1 MRRTDFFFQLIIISS
16 NIIFCSFFLF
26 SSHSFFL
33 LLSFLNQMYVYARTS
48 NIDPKVP
55 KSLPF
60 LFNHFGSPSDWV
72 VFNDL
77 SSHSCIY
84 SPITF
89 ILPSPTRELLIQIR
103 HFSDIEITFSSFY
116 TVCISLI
123 RSEYVF
129 LYITENSLTATLKS
143 FSADS
148 IWVISQL
155 DSFQWFFP
163 SVSLDWFTFSCFFVI
178 MGHILDIGNAMLQRL
193 RILANFSPPKKK
205 MSFVCSFILTG
216 N

>member
-1 MRRTDFFFQLIIISS
+1 MRRTDFCFQLIIISS
-16 NIIFCSFFLF
+16 NIIFCSFLSF
-26 SSHSFFL
+26 SSHSFFFSP
-33 LLSFLNQMYVYARTS
+33 LLSWTS
-48 NIDPKVP
+48 RNGMLEHLTLTRKVP

-123 RSEYVF
+123 QSEYVF
-129 LYITENSLTATLKS
+129 LYITENSLTATFKILFCWFHLGHLTVGF
-143 FSADS
+143 FSM
-148 IWVISQL
+148 V
-155 DSFQWFFP
+155 FP
-163 SVSLDWFTFSCFFVI
+163 LCLLDWFTFSCFFVI

-193 RILANFSPPKKK
+193 RILANFSPPKKNVAPLFAH
-205 MSFVCSFILTG
+205 SY
-216 N
+216 

>member
-1 MRRTDFFFQLIIISS
+1 M
-16 NIIFCSFFLF
+16 
-26 SSHSFFL
+26 
-33 LLSFLNQMYVYARTS
+33 
-48 NIDPKVP
+48 
-55 KSLPF
+55 
-60 LFNHFGSPSDWV
+60 
-72 VFNDL
+72 
-77 SSHSCIY
+77 
-84 SPITF
+84 
-89 ILPSPTRELLIQIR
+89 
-103 HFSDIEITFSSFY
+103 
-116 TVCISLI
+116 I

-163 SVSLDWFTFSCFFVI
+163 SVSDWFTFSCFFVI

-193 RILANFSPPKKK
+193 RILANFSPPKK

-216 N
+216 NYPIAQLQTSLQHQLKSHFSSLFLTWLLATYPSNWDHVLAQVGQRKQNFFLSLSPSPSLHFLAAMLL

>member
-1 MRRTDFFFQLIIISS
+1 MGAFHLLLSKSGYFKFPLVRIIDFCFQVIIISS
-16 NIIFCSFFLF
+16 NIIFSSFFLF

-33 LLSFLNQMYVYARTS
+33 LSFLNQTNVYARTS
-48 NIDPKVP
+48 NNDPKVP

-60 LFNHFGSPSDWV
+60 LFNHFASFSDWI

-89 ILPSPTRELLIQIR
+89 ILLSPTRELLIQIL

-123 RSEYVF
+123 QSEYVF

-155 DSFQWFFP
+155 DSFQWFSP
-163 SVSLDWFTFSCFFVI
+163 SVSLDWFTLSCFFVI
-178 MGHILDIGNAMLQRL
+178 MDHILDIGNVML
-193 RILANFSPPKKK
+193 
-205 MSFVCSFILTG
+205 
-216 N
+216 

>member
-1 MRRTDFFFQLIIISS
+1 MLPVMGALHLLSKSGYFKFPLVRRIDFCFQMIIISS

-33 LLSFLNQMYVYARTS
+33 LLSFLNQTYVYARTS
-48 NIDPKVP
+48 NNDPKVP
-55 KSLPF
+55 NSLPF
-60 LFNHFGSPSDWV
+60 LFNHFGSLSDWV

-84 SPITF
+84 SITF
-89 ILPSPTRELLIQIR
+89 ILLSPTRELLIQIL

-123 RSEYVF
+123 QSEYVF

-163 SVSLDWFTFSCFFVI
+163 PVSLDWFTFSCFFVI
-178 MGHILDIGNAMLQRL
+178 MGHILDIGNVML
-193 RILANFSPPKKK
+193 
-205 MSFVCSFILTG
+205 
-216 N
+216 

>member
-1 MRRTDFFFQLIIISS
+1 MLPVVGVLSLLLSKSVYFKFPLVRRIDFCFQLIIISS

-33 LLSFLNQMYVYARTS
+33 LSFLNQTYMYARTS

-60 LFNHFGSPSDWV
+60 LSNHFGSLSDWV

-89 ILPSPTRELLIQIR
+89 ILLSPTSELLIQN
-103 HFSDIEITFSSFY
+103 
-116 TVCISLI
+116 CIFRYRNYILF
-123 RSEYVF
+123 F
-129 LYITENSLTATLKS
+129 LYSL
-143 FSADS
+143 
-148 IWVISQL
+148 
-155 DSFQWFFP
+155 
-163 SVSLDWFTFSCFFVI
+163 CFFDTVWI
-178 MGHILDIGNAMLQRL
+178 CFPLHHWE
-193 RILANFSPPKKK
+193 
-205 MSFVCSFILTG
+205 
-216 N
+216 

>member
-1 MRRTDFFFQLIIISS
+1 MLPVVGALRLLLSKSVYFKFPLVRRIDFCFQLIIISS

-33 LLSFLNQMYVYARTS
+33 LSFLNQNYVYARTS

-60 LFNHFGSPSDWV
+60 LSNHFGSLSDWV

-89 ILPSPTRELLIQIR
+89 ILLSPTSELLIQILP
-103 HFSDIEITFSSFY
+103 FSDKLHFVLFIQF
-116 TVCISLI
+116 
-123 RSEYVF
+123 
-129 LYITENSLTATLKS
+129 
-143 FSADS
+143 
-148 IWVISQL
+148 
-155 DSFQWFFP
+155 
-163 SVSLDWFTFSCFFVI
+163 VSLWYSLNMFSFTS
-178 MGHILDIGNAMLQRL
+178 L
-193 RILANFSPPKKK
+193 RIA
-205 MSFVCSFILTG
+205 
-216 N
+216 